1 MAAGVKGH
9 ALLLATPGGHCG
21 LEEGVQATG
30 RGPAPSTNASRRPLL
45 LPPTPTA
52 GNPQETH
59 QAKLWLVAPPLGEAP
74 ATSLHHREEGGPGGQ
89 GPGTPTPLLPTL
101 SLCPSSSIFTAGCGR
116 VGAGQLSLSLS
127 VCFSQSPS
135 PPCEWAS
142 VWVHGPVAHGP
153 VWDMQR
159 W

>member
-9 ALLLATPGGHCG
+9 DLLLAAPGGHCG
-21 LEEGVQATG
+21 LGEGAQATG
-30 RGPAPSTNASRRPLL
+30 RDPAPSTNASRQPLL

-74 ATSLHHREEGGPGGQ
+74 ATSLHHREEEGPAGQ
-89 GPGTPTPLLPTL
+89 GPGTPTALLPTP
-101 SLCPSSSIFTAGCGR
+101 SLCPSSSIFTGGCGQ

-127 VCFSQSPS
+127 VSLSLPHH
-135 PPCEWAS
+135 A
-142 VWVHGPVAHGP
+142 AHGP